1 MSVIDKLNNIINCKN
16 AIRTSI
22 NNKGGKL
29 TESSKFSDYANA
41 INSLTVGGGSSSSSV
56 DIVKPIYVEQKD
68 PVPNTGHLEKFFFN
82 TKLEPTQVDSVIA
95 NAKTAGL
102 TFSNLNEA
110 VVYPILFTGTLLIA
124 ILDYS
129 SNIGLESGSAWM
141 IADFGSSGA
150 TYYVSPTLAAFIS
163 APAGWNEA
171 DFISF
176 NTGEI
181 TVEADL
187 IQEMQ
192 GVAIGAQNSLLTD
205 LVRLY
210 SRVDTGEVEIL
221 KTLTDQ
227 YKLVDQNITLDTKDN
242 KTYTYDFI
250 NSINEETKEINVIKK
265 IEVSPAQEDAIIGRD
280 IVTYTNDR
288 ALGVGYHAFHQC
300 RKLTDVSFPKAIVIT
315 DYAFYYCD
323 ALSNIDFPLVTRID
337 QYAFSECRLL
347 ETVTF
352 PKAETVDKGTFY
364 NDVCLIEANLPK
376 LNAIGTQAFYSCC
389 DLVKI
394 FISQK
399 NSVCKLTNTNAFDYC
414 YHILGTVN
422 STYNPNGL
430 KDGYIYVPASLL
442 SQYKVAKNWTTY
454 ATQIIG
460 HEDLEAGASLPN
472 YTTSSFTTQTWYSDE
487 KLTTVVTS
495 VATSGTYYCRL
506 DA

>member
-29 TESSKFSDYANA
+29 TESSKFSDYATA
-41 INSLTVGGGSSSSSV
+41 INNLTVGGGSGSSPV
-56 DIVKPIYVEQKD
+56 NIVKSIYAEQKD
-68 PVPNTGHLEKFFFN
+68 PIPNTGHLEKFSFN

-95 NAKTAGL
+95 SANL
-102 TFSNLNEA
+102 TLVTIGDGMLA
-110 VVYPILFTGTLLIA
+110 YPILYTNVISIV
-124 ILDYS
+124 ILDYAPFL
-129 SNIGLESGSAWM
+129 GLESGSSWL
-141 IADFGSSGA
+141 IADLMGSGDP
-150 TYYVSPTLAAFIS
+150 YYVSPSVAAAASF
-163 APAGWNEA
+163 PAGWNEA
-171 DFISF
+171 TFTSF
-176 NTGEI
+176 DTGEI
-181 TVEADL
+181 AVGADL
-187 IQEMQ
+187 IPETQ
-192 GVAIGAQNSLLTD
+192 GIAVGAQNDLLTD

-227 YKLVDQNITLDTKDN
+227 YKLVEQNITLDTKDN
-242 KTYTYDFI
+242 KTYTYDFV
-250 NSINEETKEINVIKK
+250 NNINEETKEINVIKK

-280 IVTYTNDR
+280 ITTYTNDR

-352 PKAETVDKGTFY
+352 PKAEMIDKGAFY
-364 NDVCLIEANLPK
+364 NDVCLTEANLPK

-399 NSVCKLTNTNAFDYC
+399 DSVCKLTNTNAFDYC

-460 HEDLEAGASLPN
+460 HEDLEVGASLPN

-506 DA
+506 EA

>member
-22 NNKGGKL
+22 NNKGGTL
-29 TESSKFSDYANA
+29 TESSKFSDYAAA
-41 INSLTVGGGSSSSSV
+41 INNLTVGGGSGSNSV
-56 DIVKPIYVEQKD
+56 NIVKPIYAEQKD
-68 PVPNTGHLEKFFFN
+68 PIPNTGHLEKIFFN
-82 TKLEPTQVDSVIA
+82 TKLTTDQVDALIA
-95 NAKTAGL
+95 NANL
-102 TFSNLNEA
+102 TFISDGGMN
-110 VVYPILFTGTLLIA
+110 VYPILMTNTGMIITIF
-124 ILDYS
+124 DYS
-129 SNIGLESGSAWM
+129 SELGVESGSAWL
-141 IADFGSSGA
+141 IGDLNSDT
-150 TYYVSPTLAAFIS
+150 TYYVSPTLAAVIS
-163 APAGWNEA
+163 APAGWTES
-171 DFISF
+171 SF
-176 NTGEI
+176 TSFDTGEVTI
-181 TVEADL
+181 GAELV
-187 IQEMQ
+187 QEMQ
-192 GVAIGAQNSLLTD
+192 GVAIGSQNNLLTD

-210 SRVDTGEVEIL
+210 SLVDTGKVETL
-221 KTLTDQ
+221 KTLSGQ
-227 YKLVDQNITLDTKDN
+227 YKIAEQNITLDTKDN
-242 KTYTYDFI
+242 MTYTYDFV
-250 NSINEETKEINVIKK
+250 NSINENTKEINVIKK
-265 IEVSPAQEDAIIGRD
+265 IEVSPAQEDAIISRD
-280 IVTYTNDR
+280 IATYTNDR

-300 RKLTDVSFPKAIVIT
+300 RKLTSVNFPKAIVIT

-323 ALSNIDFPLVTRID
+323 ALSTIDFPLVKRID

-352 PKAETVDKGTFY
+352 PKAEMIDKGTFY

-389 DLVKI
+389 DLVKV

-399 NSVCKLTNTNAFDYC
+399 DSVCRLTNTNAFDYC
-414 YHILGTVN
+414 YHILGTTN

-442 SQYKVAKNWTTY
+442 AQYKVAKNWTTY

-495 VATSGTYYCRL
+495 VAASGTYYCRL
-506 DA
+506 AA